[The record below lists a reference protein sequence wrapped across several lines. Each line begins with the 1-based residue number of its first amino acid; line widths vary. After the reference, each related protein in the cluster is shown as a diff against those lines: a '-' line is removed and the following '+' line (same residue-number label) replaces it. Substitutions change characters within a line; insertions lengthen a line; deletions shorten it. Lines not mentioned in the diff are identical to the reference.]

1 MIKKTLLV
9 IAFAVFCFVS
19 YSQDA
24 ATLMEDGKKLEQRFK
39 DDEALAKYVTALQIQ
54 PKNVLA
60 AVKIAELNCAFG
72 ARQTANDDL
81 KKKFYA
87 EAKNYAATALQLDPQ
102 SADANYINAV
112 VYGKLTE
119 VDKKNETVVEDVRNI
134 KTYADKTLSINPDY
148 GKAWNVLGKWHYEV
162 LNLNAV
168 KKAALKILYGGLP
181 KSNIDSC
188 IAAYE
193 KCKTLEPYYCRNYLD
208 LAKAYNY
215 NKQFEKALT
224 ALQQCIKSPTRS
236 TDDVDLKK
244 EAKELL
250 VKWQ

>member
-1 MIKKTLLV
+1 MKKAILLFAF
-9 IAFAVFCFVS
+9 IAVVFIS

-24 ATLMEDGKKLEQRFK
+24 ATLMDEGRKLEQQFK
-39 DDEALAKYVTALQIQ
+39 DEDALAKYTSALQIQ

-60 AVKIAELNCAFG
+60 AVKCAELNCAIG
-72 ARQTANDDL
+72 ARQPNDEL
-81 KKKFYA
+81 KTSRYT
-87 EAKNYAATALQLDPQ
+87 EAKNYAATALQLDSA

-119 VDKKNETVVEDVRNI
+119 VEKKNDAVVNDVRNI
-134 KTYADKTLSINPDY
+134 RVYADKTLSINPNY
-148 GKAWNVLGKWHYEV
+148 GKAWNVLGKWHFEM
-162 LNLNAV
+162 LNLNAI
-168 KKAALKILYGGLP
+168 KKAAVKLLYGGLP

-188 IAAYE
+188 VTAFE

-215 NKQFEKALT
+215 SKQFEKALAT
-224 ALQQCIKSPTRS
+224 LQQCIKAPTRS
-236 TDDVDLKK
+236 SDDVELKK
-244 EAKELL
+244 EAKDLL